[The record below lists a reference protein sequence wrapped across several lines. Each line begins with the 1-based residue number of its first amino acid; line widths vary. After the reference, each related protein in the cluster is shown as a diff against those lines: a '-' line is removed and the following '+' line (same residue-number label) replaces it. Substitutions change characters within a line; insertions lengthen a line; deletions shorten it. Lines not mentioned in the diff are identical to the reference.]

1 MAELIQSINWAIVA
15 PLIGIQVILAVVA
28 LVDLIKAEHVNGPK
42 WMWSLIIVFINIIG
56 PVVYFVVGRR
66 EF

>member
-28 LVDLIKAEHVNGPK
+28 LVDLIKAEDVNGPK

-56 PVVYFVVGRR
+56 PIVYFVVGRR